1 MRKMI
6 TENKSEYLRAVQFA
20 RTYNLIITNRCN
32 RSALPRHLYSQDVA
46 NTTDVA
52 TSLMLFL

>member
-1 MRKMI
+1 MI

-32 RSALPRHLYSQDVA
+32 RSTLPRHLYSQDVA